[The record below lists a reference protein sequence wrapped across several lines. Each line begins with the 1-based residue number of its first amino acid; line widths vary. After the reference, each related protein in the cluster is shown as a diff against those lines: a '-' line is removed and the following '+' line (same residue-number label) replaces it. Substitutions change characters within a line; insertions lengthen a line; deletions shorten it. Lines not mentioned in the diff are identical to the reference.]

1 MANLATAITSLI
13 ESKKY
18 GTLRDILVTMNAAD
32 IAALFEDLEPEMLPR
47 LFRLLPK
54 ELAADTFVEMESDSQ
69 ELLIKGFSDSELKDV
84 IDELYIDD
92 AVDIVEEMPANVVKR
107 ILAQADPDT
116 RKLIN
121 ELLKYPDDSA
131 GSIMTTEYVELRP
144 NFTVED
150 AIKTIRRTG
159 IDKETIN
166 ICYVTRA
173 DRTLYG
179 FVTIRRLIL
188 SQPDVLIGDLAET
201 NVISCKTLDDQ
212 ETVAQT
218 LSKYDLIAL
227 PVVDG
232 ENRLVGIVTVDDAI
246 DVLQEEATEDI
257 EKMAAITPSDKP
269 YLKTS
274 VLSLYVHRIPWLS
287 ILMIAAIFTELVINH
302 FSNLMSDLYKATPF
316 ISAMLLACIP
326 MLMDTGGNAGNQASV
341 TIIRGI
347 SLGEI
352 EFRDLPRVIFKEWR
366 ISLLAGASLAV
377 INFAKMMLM
386 YLIVYRGEAYFNHQ
400 FPPYLL
406 IAITVSI
413 ALCCTVFLAKFIGC
427 SLPILAKK
435 VGFDP
440 AVMAGPF
447 ITTIVDVTSLLIL
460 FGLALMLV
468 PTKW

>member
-1 MANLATAITSLI
+1 MASLATAITSLI

-69 ELLIKGFSDSELKDV
+69 ELLIKGFSDSELKEV

-144 NFTVED
+144 NWTVED

-179 FVTIRRLIL
+179 YITIRRLIL
-188 SQPDVLIGDLAET
+188 SQTDVLIGDLAET
-201 NVISCKTLDDQ
+201 NNVISCKTLDDQ

-269 YLKTS
+269 YLKTG
-274 VLSLYVHRIPWLS
+274 VFSLYIHRIPWLC
-287 ILMIAAIFTELVINH
+287 ILMVAAIFTELVINH
-302 FSNLMSDLYKATPF
+302 FSNLMSVQFQSF

-352 EFRDLPRVIFKEWR
+352 EFKDLPRVIFKEWR
-366 ISLLAGASLAV
+366 ISLLAGATLAIV
-377 INFAKMMLM
+377 NFGKMMMM
-386 YLIVYRGEAYFNHQ
+386 YAITYHNSFNNQ
-400 FPPYLL
+400 FTPYLL
-406 IAITVSI
+406 IAVTVSI

-427 SLPILAKK
+427 TLPILAKK

-468 PTKW
+468 PKMA

>member
-1 MANLATAITSLI
+1 MASLATAITSLI

-54 ELAADTFVEMESDSQ
+54 ELAADTFVEMGSDSQ
-69 ELLIKGFSDSELKDV
+69 EMLIKGFSDSELKEV

-107 ILAQADPDT
+107 ILSQADPDT

-144 NFTVED
+144 NWTVED

-188 SQPDVLIGDLAET
+188 SQPDILIGDLAET

-212 ETVAQT
+212 ETVAQM

-269 YLKTS
+269 YLKTG
-274 VLSLYVHRIPWLS
+274 VFALYIHRIPWLC
-287 ILMIAAIFTELVINH
+287 ILMVAAIFTELVINH
-302 FSNLMSDLYKATPF
+302 FSNLMSVQFQSF

-341 TIIRGI
+341 TVIRGI

-352 EFRDLPRVIFKEWR
+352 EFKDLPRVIFKEWR
-366 ISLLAGASLAV
+366 ISLLAGATLALV
-377 INFAKMMLM
+377 NFGKMMLM
-386 YLIVYRGEAYFNHQ
+386 YVVTYHNNFQNQ
-400 FPPYLL
+400 FTPYLL
-406 IAITVSI
+406 IAVTVSI

-435 VGFDP
+435 IGFDP

-468 PTKW
+468 PKMV

>member
-32 IAALFEDLEPEMLPR
+32 IAALFEDLEPEFLPR

-69 ELLIKGFSDSELKDV
+69 ELLIKGFSDSELKEV

-131 GSIMTTEYVELRP
+131 GSMMTTEYVELRP
-144 NFTVED
+144 NLTVED

-179 FVTIRRLIL
+179 YVTIRRLIL
-188 SQPDVLIGDLAET
+188 AQPDTLIGDLADQ

-212 ETVAQT
+212 ETVAQM
-218 LSKYDLIAL
+218 LSKYDLLAL

-269 YLKTS
+269 YLKTG
-274 VLSLYVHRIPWLS
+274 VFSLYIHRIPWLC
-287 ILMIAAIFTELVINH
+287 ILMVAAIFTELVINH
-302 FSNLMSDLYKATPF
+302 FSNLMSVQFQSF

-352 EFRDLPRVIFKEWR
+352 EFKDLPRVIFKEWR
-366 ISLLAGASLAV
+366 ISLLAGATLAV
-377 INFAKMMLM
+377 VNFGKMMMM
-386 YLIVYRGEAYFNHQ
+386 YAITYHNSFNNQ
-400 FPPYLL
+400 FTPYLL
-406 IAITVSI
+406 IAVTVSI

-435 VGFDP
+435 IGFDP

-468 PTKW
+468 PKI

>member
-1 MANLATAITSLI
+1 MANLATAITALI

-32 IAALFEDLEPEMLPR
+32 IAALFDDLEPEMLPR

-54 ELAADTFVEMESDSQ
+54 ELAADTFVEMGSDSQ

-131 GSIMTTEYVELRP
+131 GSMMTTEYVELRP
-144 NFTVED
+144 NTTVED

-166 ICYVTRA
+166 VCYVTRA
-173 DRTLYG
+173 DRTLFG

-212 ETVAQT
+212 ETVAQM
-218 LSKYDLIAL
+218 LSKYDLIAM

-269 YLKTS
+269 YLKTG
-274 VLSLYVHRIPWLS
+274 VLALYVHRIPWLS

-302 FSNLMSDLYKATPF
+302 ISNVMSAQFQPF
-316 ISAMLLACIP
+316 MSAMLLACIP

-341 TIIRGI
+341 TIIRGL

-352 EFRDLPRVIFKEWR
+352 EFRDLPHVIFKECR
-366 ISLLAGASLAV
+366 ISLLAGATLAV
-377 INFAKMMLM
+377 INFGKMMLM
-386 YLIVYRGEAYFNHQ
+386 YVITYHNNFNNN

-406 IAITVSI
+406 IAVTVSI
-413 ALCCTVFLAKFIGC
+413 ALVATVFLAKFIGC
-427 SLPILAKK
+427 TLPILAKK
-435 VGFDP
+435 VGFAP

-447 ITTIVDVTSLLIL
+447 ITTIVDVTSLLLL
-460 FGLALMLV
+460 FGLALMIV
-468 PTKW
+468 PHV

>member
-1 MANLATAITSLI
+1 MASLATAITSLI

-32 IAALFEDLEPEMLPR
+32 IAALFEDLEPELLPR

-69 ELLIKGFSDSELKDV
+69 ELLIKGFSDSELKEV

-131 GSIMTTEYVELRP
+131 GSMMTTEYVELRP
-144 NFTVED
+144 NWTVED

-212 ETVAQT
+212 ETVAQM
-218 LSKYDLIAL
+218 LSKYDLLAL

-269 YLKTS
+269 YLKTG
-274 VLSLYVHRIPWLS
+274 VFALYVHRIPWLC

-302 FSNLMSDLYKATPF
+302 FSNLMSVQFQSF

-326 MLMDTGGNAGNQASV
+326 MLMDTGGNAGKQASV
-341 TIIRGI
+341 TIIRGL

-352 EFRDLPRVIFKEWR
+352 EFRDLPRVIFKECR
-366 ISLLAGASLAV
+366 ISLLAGATLAV
-377 INFAKMMLM
+377 VNFGKMMMM
-386 YLIVYRGEAYFNHQ
+386 YAITYHNSFNNQ
-400 FPPYLL
+400 FTPYLL
-406 IAITVSI
+406 IAVTVSI

-435 VGFDP
+435 IGFDP

-468 PTKW
+468 PKMM

>member
-144 NFTVED
+144 NWTVED

-188 SQPDVLIGDLAET
+188 SQPDVLIGDLADQ
-201 NVISCKTLDDQ
+201 NVIACKTLDDQ
-212 ETVAQT
+212 ETVAQM
-218 LSKYDLIAL
+218 LSKYDLIAI

-269 YLKTS
+269 YLKTG
-274 VLSLYVHRIPWLS
+274 VLSLYVHRIPWLC

-302 FSNLMSDLYKATPF
+302 FSNLMSIQFQSF

-341 TIIRGI
+341 TIIRGL

-352 EFRDLPRVIFKEWR
+352 EFKDLPRVIFKECR
-366 ISLLAGASLAV
+366 ISLLAGATLAV
-377 INFAKMMLM
+377 VNFGKMMLM
-386 YLIVYRGEAYFNHQ
+386 YAITYHNNFENQ
-400 FPPYLL
+400 FTPYLL

-413 ALCCTVFLAKFIGC
+413 ALMCTVFLAKFIGC

-435 VGFDP
+435 IGFDP

-447 ITTIVDVTSLLIL
+447 ITTIVDVTSLLLL
-460 FGLALMLV
+460 FGLALMIV
-468 PTKW
+468 PKIV

>member
-18 GTLRDILVTMNAAD
+18 GTLRDILITMNAAD

-69 ELLIKGFSDSELKDV
+69 ELLIKGFSDSELKEV

-107 ILAQADPDT
+107 ILTQADPDT

-131 GSIMTTEYVELRP
+131 GSMMTTEYVELRP
-144 NFTVED
+144 NITVED

-179 FVTIRRLIL
+179 YVTIRRLIL
-188 SQPDVLIGDLAET
+188 AQPDTLIGDLADQ
-201 NVISCKTLDDQ
+201 NVISCTTMDDQ
-212 ETVAQT
+212 ETVAQM
-218 LSKYDLIAL
+218 LSKYDLIAI

-269 YLKTS
+269 YLKTG
-274 VLSLYVHRIPWLS
+274 VFGLYLHRIPWLC
-287 ILMIAAIFTELVINH
+287 ILMVAAIFTELVINH
-302 FSNLMSDLYKATPF
+302 FSNLMSVQFQSF

-341 TIIRGI
+341 TIIRGL

-352 EFRDLPRVIFKEWR
+352 EFRDLPRVIFKECR
-366 ISLLAGASLAV
+366 ISLLAGTTLAIV
-377 INFAKMMLM
+377 NFGKMMLM
-386 YLIVYRGEAYFNHQ
+386 YVITYHNNFNDQFMPYF
-400 FPPYLL
+400 L
-406 IAITVSI
+406 IAVTVSI
-413 ALCCTVFLAKFIGC
+413 ALMCTVFLAKFIGC

-435 VGFDP
+435 IGFDP

-447 ITTIVDVTSLLIL
+447 ITTIVDVTSLLLL
-460 FGLALMLV
+460 FGLALMIV
-468 PTKW
+468 PHVV

>member
-1 MANLATAITSLI
+1 MANLATAITALI

-32 IAALFEDLEPEMLPR
+32 IAALFDDLEPEILPR

-69 ELLIKGFSDSELKDV
+69 EMLIKGFSDSELKDV

-144 NFTVED
+144 NLTVED

-179 FVTIRRLIL
+179 YVTIRRLIL
-188 SQPDVLIGDLAET
+188 AQPDILIGDLAET
-201 NVISCKTLDDQ
+201 TNVISCTTMDDQ
-212 ETVAQT
+212 ETVAQM
-218 LSKYDLIAL
+218 LSKYDLIAM

-232 ENRLVGIVTVDDAI
+232 ENRLVGLVTVDDAI

-269 YLKTS
+269 YLKTG
-274 VLSLYVHRIPWLS
+274 VFALYVHRIPWLC

-302 FSNLMSDLYKATPF
+302 FENLLSVQYLPF
-316 ISAMLLACIP
+316 IGAMLTACIP

-341 TIIRGI
+341 TIIRGL

-352 EFRDLPRVIFKEWR
+352 EFRDLPRVIFKECR
-366 ISLLAGASLAV
+366 ISLLAGATLAIV
-377 INFAKMMLM
+377 NFGKMMLM
-386 YLIVYRGEAYFNHQ
+386 YVITYHNNFNDQ
-400 FPPYLL
+400 FAPYLL

-413 ALCCTVFLAKFIGC
+413 ALMCTVFLAKFIGC
-427 SLPILAKK
+427 SLPILANKI
-435 VGFDP
+435 GFDP

-447 ITTIVDVTSLLIL
+447 ITTIVDVTSLLLL
-460 FGLALMLV
+460 FGLALAIV
-468 PTKW
+468 RV

>member
-1 MANLATAITSLI
+1 MASLATAITSLI

-69 ELLIKGFSDSELKDV
+69 ELLIKGFSDSELKEV

-144 NFTVED
+144 NWTVED

-179 FVTIRRLIL
+179 YITIRRLIL

-201 NVISCKTLDDQ
+201 NNVISCKTLDDQ

-269 YLKTS
+269 YLKTG
-274 VLSLYVHRIPWLS
+274 VFSLYVHRIPWLC
-287 ILMIAAIFTELVINH
+287 ILMVAAIFTELVINH
-302 FSNLMSDLYKATPF
+302 FSNLMSVQFQSF

-352 EFRDLPRVIFKEWR
+352 EFKDLPRVIFKEWR
-366 ISLLAGASLAV
+366 ISLLAGATLAIV
-377 INFAKMMLM
+377 NFGKMMMM
-386 YLIVYRGEAYFNHQ
+386 YAITYHNSFNNQ
-400 FPPYLL
+400 FTPYLL
-406 IAITVSI
+406 IAVTVSI

-435 VGFDP
+435 IGFDP

-468 PTKW
+468 PKMA

>member
-1 MANLATAITSLI
+1 MASLATAITSLI

-107 ILAQADPDT
+107 ILMQTDPDT

-144 NFTVED
+144 NWTVED

-188 SQPDVLIGDLAET
+188 SQPDVLIGDLADQ
-201 NVISCKTLDDQ
+201 NVIACKTLDDQ
-212 ETVAQT
+212 ETVAQM
-218 LSKYDLIAL
+218 LSKYDLIAI

-269 YLKTS
+269 YLKTG
-274 VLSLYVHRIPWLS
+274 VFGLYLHRIPWLC

-302 FSNLMSDLYKATPF
+302 FSNLMSIQFQSF

-341 TIIRGI
+341 TIIRGL

-352 EFRDLPRVIFKEWR
+352 EFKDLPRVIFKECR
-366 ISLLAGASLAV
+366 ISLLAGATLAV
-377 INFAKMMLM
+377 VNFGKMMLM
-386 YLIVYRGEAYFNHQ
+386 YAITYHNNFENQ
-400 FPPYLL
+400 FTPYLL

-413 ALCCTVFLAKFIGC
+413 ALMCTVFLAKFIGC

-435 VGFDP
+435 IGFDP

-447 ITTIVDVTSLLIL
+447 ITTIVDVTSLLLL
-460 FGLALMLV
+460 FGLALMIV
-468 PTKW
+468 PKIV

>member
-54 ELAADTFVEMESDSQ
+54 ELAADTFVEMGSDSQ
-69 ELLIKGFSDSELKDV
+69 ELLIKGFSDSELKEV

-144 NFTVED
+144 NWTVED

-179 FVTIRRLIL
+179 YITIRRLIL

-201 NVISCKTLDDQ
+201 NNVISCKTLDDQ

-269 YLKTS
+269 YLKTG
-274 VLSLYVHRIPWLS
+274 VLSLYIHRIPWLC
-287 ILMIAAIFTELVINH
+287 ILMVAAIFTELVINH
-302 FSNLMSDLYKATPF
+302 FSNLMSVQFQSF

-352 EFRDLPRVIFKEWR
+352 EFKDLPRVIFKEWR
-366 ISLLAGASLAV
+366 ISLLAGATLAV
-377 INFAKMMLM
+377 VNFGKMMMM
-386 YLIVYRGEAYFNHQ
+386 YAITYHNSFNNQ
-400 FPPYLL
+400 FTPYLL
-406 IAITVSI
+406 IAVTVSI
-413 ALCCTVFLAKFIGC
+413 ALMCTVFLAKFIGC
-427 SLPILAKK
+427 TLPILAKK

-468 PTKW
+468 PKMA